1 MIPFGLVWPQCVS
14 IFVTG
19 YSVQMGL
26 DPNNKLT
33 ESDIYKSHLPEQIGL
48 KWKDLARELGFIQ
61 STIDVIEKEK
71 LLKTKECCIELLVQW
86 MRQNGSEATVGKL
99 KQSLEKVEL
108 KNVAD
113 NLITSKQDLFL
124 FSSIML
130 CKLDSHI
137 VL

>member
-1 MIPFGLVWPQCVS
+1 MIYTAS
-14 IFVTG
+14 H
-19 YSVQMGL
+19 
-26 DPNNKLT
+26 KLT
-33 ESDIYKSHLPEQIGL
+33 ESDIHESHLPEQIGL
-48 KWKDLARELGFIQ
+48 KWKDLARELGFVQ
-61 STIDVIEKEK
+61 STIDMIEKEK

-99 KQSLEKVEL
+99 KESLEKVEL

-113 NLITSKQDLFL
+113 NLISGKQGMFL